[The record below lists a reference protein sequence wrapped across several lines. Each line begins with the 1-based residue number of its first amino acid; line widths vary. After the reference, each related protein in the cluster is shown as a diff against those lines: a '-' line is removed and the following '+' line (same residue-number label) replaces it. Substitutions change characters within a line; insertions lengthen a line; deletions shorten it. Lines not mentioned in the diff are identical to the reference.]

1 MGLVLIALMFVNIR
15 ANYPAHPFY
24 YTTSLAALFLSFL
37 SAYDIYVPQLPTTS
51 SSDNDKPVGSTFG
64 AFDVEALF
72 ARGIEAGGFLA
83 PVLRAI
89 RDGTNLARRYAR
101 VANPTLCG
109 LLAVVGGL
117 SEERT
122 VLLVDAAPVF
132 VVAVVMVVARRE
144 MALIGL
150 AELEGLR
157 YNYKGA

>member
-1 MGLVLIALMFVNIR
+1 MGLVLIALMFVNMR

-24 YTTSLAALFLSFL
+24 YTTSLAALLLSFL
-37 SAYDIYVPQLPTTS
+37 SAYDIYVPQLPTS
-51 SSDNDKPVGSTFG
+51 SNDEATVGNSFG
-64 AFDVEALF
+64 ALDIKILF
-72 ARGIEAGGFLA
+72 ANGIEAGGFLA

-89 RDGTNLARRYAR
+89 RDGTDLARRYAR
-101 VANPTLCG
+101 VANPMLCG

-117 SEERT
+117 SEERN

-144 MALIGL
+144 MGMIGL
-150 AELEGLR
+150 AELEALR